1 MPTADGAVAWHQRGT
16 SSTGAALGGKR
27 TLRALWI
34 GAPVLA
40 AATFNMALCFLNT
53 HGLSVG
59 ALHIELAELAIIG
72 TALFLGRRIVADQ
85 MLIVLVFLF
94 AYLCTLWIFS
104 GQVDVKIVR
113 DLLIPFAFYAL
124 GRSVADQEDGDH
136 IVYALLLLVFAVGL
150 FEWLALDTF
159 LRYFDVIAYYVD
171 KGAVEIT
178 QTSYLQ
184 NHLFVSG
191 MRPEG
196 RALFPALGDHRV
208 SSIFLEPVSA
218 GNFAAIAFCWVVCR
232 FRERPVLN
240 AAFAVVCCAI
250 MVLADA
256 RFAAAMSI
264 VAVVAQ
270 LSPIARSRGVLVALP
285 FVVVVLLLGIG
296 WELGGSIIDD
306 TLIGRLDSSGTLLWS
321 FGPLEWL
328 GLQPPDTATV
338 DSGYAYL
345 FSNVGIVGVGAL
357 WLVFAASPAVTP
369 QVRML
374 RSCMVLYAV
383 LSLSM
388 SASMFTIKTA
398 SLLWFLYGAAQND
411 PHGPRIWQRV
421 ASRWRGLPSRMREVL
436 QPRGAGASPLGR
448 TAAEPMPRNV
458 P

>member
-1 MPTADGAVAWHQRGT
+1 MPAADSAVDWHQRGP
-16 SSTGAALGGKR
+16 SRRSAALGGNR
-27 TLRALWI
+27 TLRAMRV

-53 HGLSVG
+53 RGLSVG
-59 ALHIELAELAIIG
+59 ALQIELAELVIIG

-85 MLIVLVFLF
+85 MLIVLVFLS

-124 GRSVADQEDGDH
+124 GRGVADQEAGDR
-136 IVYALLLLVFAVGL
+136 IVYVLLLLVFAVGL
-150 FEWLALDTF
+150 FEWLALPAF
-159 LRYFDVIAYYVD
+159 LHYFDVITYYVN
-171 KGAVEIT
+171 KGAVDIA
-178 QTSYLQ
+178 QTKNLE
-184 NHLFVSG
+184 NNLFVSG
-191 MRPEG
+191 IRPEG

-232 FRERPVLN
+232 FRTRPILN
-240 AAFAVVCCAI
+240 AALAMVCCAI

-264 VAVVAQ
+264 VAVAAQ
-270 LSPIARSRGVLVALP
+270 LSPIARSRGMLVALP
-285 FVVVVLLLGIG
+285 LVVVVLLLGIG

-306 TLIGRLDSSGTLLWS
+306 TLIGRLDSSGTVLWS

-328 GLQPPDTATV
+328 GLRPPDAATV

-345 FSNVGIVGVGAL
+345 FSNVGVVGVAAL
-357 WLVFAASPAVTP
+357 WLVFVASPAATP
-369 QVRML
+369 TVRML

-411 PHGPRIWQRV
+411 PHVSRIARN
-421 ASRWRGLPSRMREVL
+421 SRLRWRDAACRMRGLL
-436 QPRGAGASPLGR
+436 QTGGVAAPPSPNDMARPAQG
-448 TAAEPMPRNV
+448 TAQ
-458 P
+458 